1 MNNKESGVLHM
12 VKQDDECRSGGRKI
26 DLILSL
32 RGDEEEFS
40 VAELKIN
47 PQEDIRLIK
56 LYGIQS
62 YLCELIVYEFQLKY
76 LEIYMAK
83 EVLRIP
89 IPRTWKDMI
98 RAHETISGLL
108 KYEYQFYKRF
118 SLESKFNNT

>member
-1 MNNKESGVLHM
+1 MKMLKILMN
-12 VKQDDECRSGGRKI
+12 R
-26 DLILSL
+26 
-32 RGDEEEFS
+32 F
-40 VAELKIN
+40 AEIN

-108 KYEYQFYKRF
+108 KYEKLLSDSTNSIKDFLWNQSSTTPKMTTKMTTYQNVY
-118 SLESKFNNT
+118 NNNKKMRVK

>member
-1 MNNKESGVLHM
+1 MKILMN
-12 VKQDDECRSGGRKI
+12 R
-26 DLILSL
+26 
-32 RGDEEEFS
+32 F
-40 VAELKIN
+40 AEIN

-98 RAHETISGLL
+98 RAHETTSGLL
-108 KYEYQFYKRF
+108 KYEKLL
-118 SLESKFNNT
+118 SDNTNSIKDFLWNQSSTTPKMTTKMTTSPKHI